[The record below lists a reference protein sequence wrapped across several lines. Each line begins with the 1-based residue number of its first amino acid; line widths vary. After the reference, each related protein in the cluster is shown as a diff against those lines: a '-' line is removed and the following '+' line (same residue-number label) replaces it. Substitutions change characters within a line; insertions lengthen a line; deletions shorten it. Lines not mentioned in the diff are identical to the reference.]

1 MNEYMEFL
9 KSLFFAML
17 YFTGILACFCVC
29 IGLIDATT
37 FHKQNKQ
44 SKNMKVVNLNE
55 EDLDDETKK
64 ELDKIAE
71 KLANKYA
78 KEMLSDEYEKED

>member
-1 MNEYMEFL
+1 MNNYLEFM
-9 KSLFFAML
+9 KQLFFAML
-17 YFTGILACFCVC
+17 YLTGIIACFCVC
-29 IGLIDATT
+29 IGLIDATI
-37 FHKQNKQ
+37 HKQNKQ

-55 EDLDDETKK
+55 EDLDEETKK

-78 KEMLSDEYEKED
+78 KEMLSDEYKKED